1 MIAYRLKNVG
11 MNFIFNKLPCN
22 SEIDI
27 LRTPLFSIFRLIV
40 SVLPVLIWVTAHA
53 NETGAVQAMASDA
66 SVRLGIVSNRI
77 ESGNLNGNFAR
88 PLASDMKPIMLA
100 QLTEQITRHNN
111 QSTDSIAIIYP
122 DIGEPFR
129 AIFAT
134 IIEGIEEKTKVKVQS
149 YPILPNMEPA
159 DLNSQLKK
167 KGTKVVIA
175 LGRQGLK
182 TAAGLDSAIAVVVG
196 GVLSVPEPDSH
207 NLTGISLTPD
217 PSLLFMRLK
226 NLLPGIKRV
235 LVVYNPQTNEWLIK
249 LAREA
254 AKTQGLEL
262 VTFQARD
269 LSSAARLYESTFAT
283 ADGRQDAVWLPQDT
297 TTVDETTVL
306 PLVLKESWNRGVPI
320 FSSSLVHVKKG
331 ALFALYPNNLEL
343 GRSLASV
350 ALNLLTGDAP
360 KRGIVTLREVHTA
373 INLRTASHIGLS
385 IGEQQQRSFD
395 FVYPVP

>member
-1 MIAYRLKNVG
+1 MIILKT
-11 MNFIFNKLPCN
+11 P
-22 SEIDI
+22 DI
-27 LRTPLFSIFRLIV
+27 QLFTRILFSIFCLIIGLV
-40 SVLPVLIWVTAHA
+40 PTLACAVAEA
-53 NETGAVQAMASDA
+53 NETTVFEANSANTPIQSNALPIRTVAGLALLTTKNESSPFAVAQ
-66 SVRLGIVSNRI
+66 VS
-77 ESGNLNGNFAR
+77 E
-88 PLASDMKPIMLA
+88 PIK
-100 QLTEQITRHNN
+100 RHTI
-111 QSTDSIAIIYP
+111 QPSESIAIIYP

-134 IIEGIEEKTKVKVQS
+134 IIEGIEEKTKVKIKS
-149 YPILPNMEPA
+149 YPIGANLDPA
-159 DLNSQLKK
+159 ELNLQLKRN
-167 KGTKVVIA
+167 GTKVVIA

-182 TAAGLDSAIAVVVG
+182 TASGLDNAIAVVVG
-196 GVLSVPEPDSH
+196 GVLSVPETENR

-217 PSLLFMRLK
+217 PGLLFSRLK

-235 LVVYNPQTNEWLIK
+235 IVIYNPQNNEWLIK
-249 LAREA
+249 LARDA
-254 AKTQGLEL
+254 AKAQGLEL

-269 LSSAARLYESTFAT
+269 LSTAARLYETTFAS
-283 ADGRQDAVWLPQDT
+283 ADAKQDAVWLPQDS

-343 GRSLASV
+343 GRNLGGV
-350 ALNLLTGDAP
+350 ALGLLTGDTP
-360 KRGIVTLREVHTA
+360 KRGIAPLREVHTA

-385 IGEQQQRSFD
+385 IEEQQQRSFD

>member
-1 MIAYRLKNVG
+1 MFADTL
-11 MNFIFNKLPCN
+11 
-22 SEIDI
+22 
-27 LRTPLFSIFRLIV
+27 
-40 SVLPVLIWVTAHA
+40 AHA
-53 NETGAVQAMASDA
+53 NEVGVASSVVRFSSAALPARDAAASFGASATLLPMAA
-66 SVRLGIVSNRI
+66 SLSTSSTPN
-77 ESGNLNGNFAR
+77 
-88 PLASDMKPIMLA
+88 MA
-100 QLTEQITRHNN
+100 QISEPSKRNSN
-111 QSTDSIAIIYP
+111 QSGESISIIYP

-134 IIEGIEEKTKVKVQS
+134 IIEGIEEKTKTKVQS
-149 YPILPNMEPA
+149 YPLGPNLDPA
-159 DLNSQLKK
+159 ELNIQLKK
-167 KGTKVVIA
+167 NGAKVVIA

-182 TAAGLDSAIAVVVG
+182 TAAGLDNTIAVVIG
-196 GVLSVPEPDSH
+196 GVLSVPEPDSR

-217 PSLLFMRLK
+217 PGLLFMRLK

-235 LVVYNPQTNEWLIK
+235 MVIYNPQTNEWLIK

-254 AKTQGLEL
+254 AKAQGLEL

-269 LSSAARLYESTFAT
+269 LASAARLYESTFAS
-283 ADGRQDAVWLPQDT
+283 ADGRQDAVWLPQDS

-343 GRSLASV
+343 GRGLAAV
-350 ALNLLTGDAP
+350 ALNLLTGDTP
-360 KRGIVTLREVHTA
+360 KRGIGPLREVHTA
-373 INLRTASHIGLS
+373 VNLRTASHLGLS
-385 IGEQQQRSFD
+385 ISEQQQRGFD

>member
-1 MIAYRLKNVG
+1 MFACL
-11 MNFIFNKLPCN
+11 M
-22 SEIDI
+22 
-27 LRTPLFSIFRLIV
+27 
-40 SVLPVLIWVTAHA
+40 AHA
-53 NETGAVQAMASDA
+53 SEQGRGGSVAGSVAGSGISSSNAVLS
-66 SVRLGIVSNRI
+66 
-77 ESGNLNGNFAR
+77 AR
-88 PLASDMKPIMLA
+88 YPAALTMLASFSTAANMADVPAPVK
-100 QLTEQITRHNN
+100 RHSNP
-111 QSTDSIAIIYP
+111 SAEAIAIIYP

-134 IIEGIEEKTKVKVQS
+134 IIEGIEEKTKIKILS
-149 YPILPNMEPA
+149 YPLAANLEA
-159 DLNSQLKK
+159 AELNSQLKK
-167 KGTKVVIA
+167 NGTKVVIA

-182 TAAGLDSAIAVVVG
+182 AAAGLDSAIAVVIG

-235 LVVYNPQTNEWLIK
+235 IVVYNPQTNEWLIK

-254 AKTQGLEL
+254 AKAQGLEL

-283 ADGRQDAVWLPQDT
+283 ADGRQDAVWLPQDS

-331 ALFALYPNNLEL
+331 ALFALYPNNLDL
-343 GRSLASV
+343 GRDLAAV
-350 ALNLLTGDAP
+350 ALGLLTGDTP
-360 KRGIVTLREVHTA
+360 KRGIVPLREVHTA
-373 INLRTASHIGLS
+373 VNLRTANHIGLS